1 MTVEG
6 GNVSV
11 IGRLLEEISWEGSRV
26 KQYREGGRGLENVLT
41 AEVLLPLT
49 YLPRGP
55 FLAPVLRSAHGGIR
69 NLHAQGTLAAGIARH
84 LNNVGHEW
92 TTRQRKLWT
101 RQNVSAVLARLTFP

>member
-26 KQYREGGRGLENVLT
+26 KQYREGGRGMENVLT

-49 YLPRGP
+49 YLPRAP
-55 FLAPVLRSAHGGIR
+55 FLAPVLRSAHG
-69 NLHAQGTLAAGIARH
+69 ASAAVELAAAELRMPNWFCYLSSQCCVARWWSNPTPNSH
-84 LNNVGHEW
+84 PPAS
-92 TTRQRKLWT
+92 TR
-101 RQNVSAVLARLTFP
+101 